1 MRKTGPSHNMT
12 IYGFITLMAQ
22 INLNNAANPKLK
34 PKAMP
39 ILPASERYLQ
49 SYLTLTLRMS
59 AAIYSSTAT
68 MYSEALYSILY
79 PRTSCNGRDKPYSDQ
94 QFLYK
99 KKIFSNSV

>member
-22 INLNNAANPKLK
+22 MNLNNAANPKLK
-34 PKAMP
+34 PKAN
-39 ILPASERYLQ
+39 PASERYLQ

-68 MYSEALYSILY
+68 MYSDALYSILY
-79 PRTSCNGRDKPYSDQ
+79 PRTSYNGRDKPYSDQ
-94 QFLYK
+94 QFL
-99 KKIFSNSV
+99 